1 MSLRVFHVVFIVASV
16 ALAFFVSVWGVR
28 EFINTRSAMG
38 ISIALCAFAGGAS
51 LVWYGSRV
59 FRKLKELDS

>member
-28 EFINTRSAMG
+28 EFMNTRSMLG
-38 ISIALCAFAGGAS
+38 IGMAIFAFAGGAS
-51 LVWYGSRV
+51 LVWYGTHAM
-59 FRKLKELDS
+59 RKFKELP